1 MPRIAHSEKVLNG
14 KGRVILYEN
23 GDSAGKW
30 FYKEK
35 IEGSK
40 DSYRSRCIEGA
51 NTLEEAKERVI
62 EIAFDLAKDPVK
74 PTVINPNIDPLDLI
88 AREEKLLRQKERLN
102 RAEQKKN
109 NPKISLEKAFKDWF
123 TQEQKRVD
131 AGALAQSSFDHKFN
145 CCRHIKFYLKHK
157 KVSITSQINES
168 TFDDYCIFRLKDTDK
183 RILIQREL
191 SVLGE
196 FIKSFLVKHKY
207 IEARLWMDGQFLP
220 KIEVR
225 QSDRD
230 ANPAINPE
238 DWEVII
244 NHVRNK
250 WRKEAY
256 EPSKL
261 PSTNQFR
268 KDIKIVDRKT
278 TDKSKWFRN
287 MFWHWILVAK
297 NSGMS
302 PEEICKLKWKNVEI
316 VDVGRVSNTKA
327 QEEWEQI
334 MGEAQA
340 DGIDLDLEAPE
351 FKDPSEWAPEG
362 TEWGREERL
371 IAYITTMRAKTQDYR
386 EIPCNLG
393 HVFKRWRDFV
403 KSQTDQPIKGDDYV
417 FAQLYNEMKQPNQRK
432 IGQHWRWI
440 CDYLMS
446 SGKLKGHKFSERP
459 YTLYSMRSTFIENH
473 ILRGTDAYLLA
484 RICGNS
490 VATIMQTYER
500 IDIRR
505 RTKELTDIE
514 FGSKKGNPET
524 ISLFDE

>member
-1 MPRIAHSEKVLNG
+1 MPQIAQQEPVLSGRGKVVQYANG
-14 KGRVILYEN
+14 N
-23 GDSAGKW
+23 SAGKF
-30 FYKEK
+30 FYKEYIK
-35 IEGSK
+35 GERRYKSKEIVGASTIEQ
-40 DSYRSRCIEGA
+40 
-51 NTLEEAKERVI
+51 AKELAPQVAI
-62 EIAFDLAKDPVK
+62 ELAQDAVNK
-74 PTVINPNIDPLDLI
+74 PSLTTSIDPLDLI
-88 AREEKLLRQKERLN
+88 AREEKLQRAKEKLFK
-102 RAEQKKN
+102 AKKKEE
-109 NPKISLEKAFKDWF
+109 NPKINIEKAFKTWF
-123 TQEQKRVD
+123 DQEQKRVD

-145 CCRHIKFYLKHK
+145 CCRHIRFYLKNK
-157 KVSITSQINES
+157 KITITSQINES
-168 TFDDYCIFRLKDTDK
+168 TFDEYCIFRLKDTDK

-268 KDIKIVDRKT
+268 KDVKIVDRKT
-278 TDKSKWFRN
+278 TNKSKWFRN

-302 PEEICKLKWKNVEI
+302 PEEICKLKWKNIEI

-351 FKDPSEWAPEG
+351 LKDPSEWAPEG

-500 IDIRR
+500 IDVRR

>member
-1 MPRIAHSEKVLNG
+1 MKIAEKKEVLNGRGVVVSYANGKGSKGYFYRERIEGTKKYRQKKIEGAENLIEAVEMALDTALEMREEEPHHLSLLTTTKPKDDGLSLLEREEKVLR
-14 KGRVILYEN
+14 K
-23 GDSAGKW
+23 
-30 FYKEK
+30 
-35 IEGSK
+35 
-40 DSYRSRCIEGA
+40 
-51 NTLEEAKERVI
+51 
-62 EIAFDLAKDPVK
+62 
-74 PTVINPNIDPLDLI
+74 
-88 AREEKLLRQKERLN
+88 KERLA
-102 RAEQKKN
+102 R
-109 NPKISLEKAFKDWF
+109 LEKKKENPQMTIQKALEEWL
-123 TQEQKRVD
+123 EGIQKRVN
-131 AGALAQSSFDHKFN
+131 AGALEQATYEFKEFSM
-145 CCRHIKFYLKHK
+145 RHVMEYLEDK
-157 KVSITSQINES
+157 KVTLTSHINES
-168 TFDDYCIFRLKDTDK
+168 TFDDYVSFRMGQTARRLPVQK
-183 RILIQREL
+183 EL
-191 SVLGE
+191 QTLGE
-196 FIKSFLVKHKY
+196 FIKSYLVKHRY
-207 IEARLWMDGQFLP
+207 IPARLWLDGQFLP
-220 KIEVR
+220 KIEIR
-225 QSDRD
+225 QTDRD
-230 ANPAINPE
+230 ANPAINE
-238 DWEVII
+238 DDWNTII
-244 NHVRNK
+244 THVRTT
-250 WRKEAY
+250 WRKDAY
-256 EPSKL
+256 E
-261 PSTNQFR
+261 
-268 KDIKIVDRKT
+268 IKKIMNNGTLCDRKPEE
-278 TDKSKWFRN
+278 KNIWFRN

-340 DGIDLDLEAPE
+340 DGIELDLEAPD

-393 HVFKRWRDFV
+393 YVFKRWRNFV
-403 KSQTDQPIKGDDYV
+403 KTQTEQPIKGDDYV
-417 FAQLYNEMKQPNQRK
+417 FAQLFNEMKQPNQRK

>member
-1 MPRIAHSEKVLNG
+1 MPSVSENVKVLNG
-14 KGRVILYEN
+14 RGSIIQYSSGRSVGKFAYREWNKETRSYKVKHLYE
-23 GDSAGKW
+23 AK
-30 FYKEK
+30 
-35 IEGSK
+35 
-40 DSYRSRCIEGA
+40 
-51 NTLEEAKERVI
+51 TLEEAIAMAADAAISLREVKEDKPIAQSFDPLNLIEREEQLVRKKER
-62 EIAFDLAKDPVK
+62 L
-74 PTVINPNIDPLDLI
+74 L
-88 AREEKLLRQKERLN
+88 REEKKKES
-102 RAEQKKN
+102 
-109 NPKISLEKAFKDWF
+109 PKITIEKAMTDWLKQ
-123 TQEQKRVD
+123 QEKRVQGGEYSD
-131 AGALAQSSFDHKFN
+131 NSFQHKFN
-145 CCRHIKFYLKHK
+145 CCRHIRFYLKHK
-157 KVSITSQINES
+157 KITMTSQIDES
-168 TFDDYCIFRLKDTDK
+168 TFDDYCLFRLRNTDK

-196 FIKSFLVKHKY
+196 FIKSYLVKHKY
-207 IEARLWMDGQFLP
+207 IPARLWLDGQFLP

-238 DWEVII
+238 DWKTIVDY
-244 NHVRNK
+244 VRDV
-250 WRKEAY
+250 WRKVAY
-256 EPSKL
+256 QPIRHNNNG
-261 PSTNQFR
+261 TM
-268 KDIKIVDRKT
+268 VDR
-278 TDKSKWFRN
+278 SPEARSAWFRN

-316 VDVGRVSNTKA
+316 VDVGRVSNKKA
-327 QEEWEQI
+327 QEEWEQV
-334 MGEAQA
+334 MGELQA
-340 DGIDLDLEAPE
+340 EGSDLEIEAPD
-351 FKDPSEWAPEG
+351 FKDPSEWATEG
-362 TEWGREERL
+362 NEWGREERL

-393 HVFKRWRDFV
+393 YVFKRWRDFV
-403 KSQTDQPIKGDDYV
+403 KSQTDRPIKGDDYV
-417 FAQLYNEMKQPNQRK
+417 FAQLFNEYKQPQQRR
-432 IGQHWRWI
+432 IGQHWRAI

-446 SGKLKGHKFSERP
+446 AGKLKGHKFSDRP

-473 ILRGTDAYLLA
+473 IIRGTDAYLLA

-500 IDIRR
+500 IDIRK

>member
-1 MPRIAHSEKVLNG
+1 MPQIAQQESVLSGRGKVIQYANG
-14 KGRVILYEN
+14 N
-23 GDSAGKW
+23 SAGKF
-30 FYKEK
+30 FYKEYIK
-35 IEGSK
+35 DRRRYKSK
-40 DSYRSRCIEGA
+40 EIVGA
-51 NTLEEAKERVI
+51 STMQEAKELAPQVAI
-62 EIAFDLAKDPVK
+62 ELAQDAVK
-74 PTVINPNIDPLDLI
+74 KPSITTSIDPLDLI
-88 AREEKLLRQKERLN
+88 AREEKLQRAKEKLFK
-102 RAEQKKN
+102 AKKKEE
-109 NPKISLEKAFKDWF
+109 NPKINIEKAINEWLLQ
-123 TQEQKRVD
+123 QEKRVE
-131 AGALAQSSFDHKFN
+131 GGEFAQSSYEHKFN
-145 CCRHIKFYLKHK
+145 CINWVKKYLKHK
-157 KVSITSQINES
+157 KITITSQINES
-168 TFDDYCIFRLKDTDK
+168 TFDDYVLFRLKTTDK

-196 FIKSFLVKHKY
+196 FIKSYLVKNKF

-238 DWEVII
+238 DWETII
-244 NHVRNK
+244 NHVRNE
-250 WRKEAY
+250 WRKVAY
-256 EPSKL
+256 ETKKL
-261 PSTNQFR
+261 PSSNQFR
-268 KDIKIVDRKT
+268 KEVKIVDRKT
-278 TDKSKWFRN
+278 TDKSMWFRN

-316 VDVGRVSNTKA
+316 VDVGRVSNRKA
-327 QEEWEQI
+327 QEEWEQV
-334 MGEAQA
+334 MGEAQEE
-340 DGIDLDLEAPE
+340 GIDLDIQAPD
-351 FKDPSEWAPEG
+351 FKDPSEWATEG

-393 HVFKRWRDFV
+393 YVFKRWRDFV
-403 KSQTDQPIKGDDYV
+403 KSQTDQPIKGDDFV
-417 FAQLYNEMKQPNQRK
+417 FAQLFNEMRQPNQRK

-446 SGKLKGHKFSERP
+446 EGKLQGHKFSDRP

-500 IDIRR
+500 IDIRK
-505 RTKELTDIE
+505 RTKELTDIP
-514 FGSKKGNPET
+514 FGNRKETPET
-524 ISLFDE
+524 IKLFDE

>member
-1 MPRIAHSEKVLNG
+1 MPSVSENVKVLNG
-14 KGRVILYEN
+14 RGNIIQYSSGRSVGKFAYREWNKETRSYKVKHLYE
-23 GDSAGKW
+23 AK
-30 FYKEK
+30 
-35 IEGSK
+35 
-40 DSYRSRCIEGA
+40 
-51 NTLEEAKERVI
+51 TLEEAIAMAPDAAISLREVKE
-62 EIAFDLAKDPVK
+62 DK
-74 PTVINPNIDPLDLI
+74 PLTQSFDPLNLI
-88 AREEKLLRQKERLN
+88 QREEQLVKKKERLLK
-102 RAEQKKN
+102 EEKKKES
-109 NPKISLEKAFKDWF
+109 PKMTIEKAMADWLRQ
-123 TQEQKRVD
+123 QEKRVQ
-131 AGALAQSSFDHKFN
+131 GGEYSENSYEHKSN
-145 CCRHIKFYLKHK
+145 CCRHIRFYLKHK
-157 KVSITSQINES
+157 KITMTSQINES
-168 TFDDYCIFRLKDTDK
+168 TFDDYCLFRLRDTD
-183 RILIQREL
+183 RRLVIQREL

-196 FIKSFLVKHKY
+196 FIKSYLVKHKY
-207 IEARLWMDGQFLP
+207 IPARLWLDGQFLP

-238 DWEVII
+238 DWKTIVDY
-244 NHVRNK
+244 VRDV
-250 WRKEAY
+250 WRKDAY
-256 EPSKL
+256 K
-261 PSTNQFR
+261 
-268 KDIKIVDRKT
+268 VKT
-278 TDKSKWFRN
+278 LMNNGTLCNRSPEGKTIWFRN

-334 MGEAQA
+334 MREAQV
-340 DGIDLDLEAPE
+340 DGVDLDIEAPE
-351 FKDPSEWAPEG
+351 LKDPSAWAPDG

-393 HVFKRWRDFV
+393 YVFKRWRDFV
-403 KSQTDQPIKGDDYV
+403 KSQTDRPIKGDDFV
-417 FAQLYNEMKQPNQRK
+417 FAQLLNEMKQPSQPK
-432 IGQHWRWI
+432 IGQRWREI

-446 SGKLKGHKFSERP
+446 SGKLKGHKFSDRP

-500 IDIRR
+500 IDVRK

>member
-1 MPRIAHSEKVLNG
+1 MQYANG
-14 KGRVILYEN
+14 N
-23 GDSAGKW
+23 SAGKF
-30 FYKEK
+30 FYKEYIK
-35 IEGSK
+35 GERRYKSKEIVGASTIEQ
-40 DSYRSRCIEGA
+40 
-51 NTLEEAKERVI
+51 AKELAPQVAI
-62 EIAFDLAKDPVK
+62 ELAQDAVNK
-74 PTVINPNIDPLDLI
+74 PSLTTSIDPLDLI
-88 AREEKLLRQKERLN
+88 AREEKLQRAKEKLFK
-102 RAEQKKN
+102 AKKKEE
-109 NPKISLEKAFKDWF
+109 NPKINIEKAFKTWF
-123 TQEQKRVD
+123 DQEQKRVD

-145 CCRHIKFYLKHK
+145 CCRHIRFYLKNK
-157 KVSITSQINES
+157 KITITSQINES

-196 FIKSFLVKHKY
+196 FIKSFLVKNKF

-244 NHVRNK
+244 NHVRNN

-268 KDIKIVDRKT
+268 KDIKLVDRKT

-327 QEEWEQI
+327 QEEWEQV

-340 DGIDLDLEAPE
+340 DGIELEIEAPDL
-351 FKDPSEWAPEG
+351 KDPSEWAPEG

-386 EIPCNLG
+386 EIPCDLG
-393 HVFKRWRDFV
+393 SVFKRWKEILKKEFNHTIR
-403 KSQTDQPIKGDDYV
+403 GDEYV
-417 FAQLYNEMKQPNQRK
+417 FAQIFNELKQPCQRK
-432 IGQHWRWI
+432 IHQHWRWI
-440 CDYLMS
+440 CDYLLS
-446 SGKLKGHKFSERP
+446 EGKLKGHKFSDRA
-459 YTLYSMRSTFIENH
+459 YSLYSMRSTFIENH

-500 IDIRR
+500 IDIRK

-514 FGSKKGNPET
+514 FGKKRQRPET
-524 ISLFDE
+524 IQLFED

>member
-1 MPRIAHSEKVLNG
+1 MPAIAEKKQVLNNRGIVGIWKNG
-14 KGRVILYEN
+14 K
-23 GDSAGKW
+23 SAGKY
-30 FYKEK
+30 FYREK
-35 IEGSK
+35 VKGRK
-40 DSYRSRCIEGA
+40 AYRFIQLPEA
-51 NTLEEAKERVI
+51 NSLDEAER
-62 EIAFDLAKDPVK
+62 LATEAAIKLNET
-74 PTVINPNIDPLDLI
+74 PTPPPTPKVFDPLDL
-88 AREEKLLRQKERLN
+88 ADKEHKNLKLKEKLLR
-102 RAEQKKN
+102 AEKRKA
-109 NPKISLEKAFKDWF
+109 NPKIEIEKAMKDWLAQ
-123 TQEQKRVD
+123 QEKRVS
-131 AGALAQSSFDHKFN
+131 AGEFAQSSFEHKFN
-145 CCRHIKFYLKHK
+145 CCRHIKNYLRHK
-157 KVSITSQINES
+157 KITITSQIHEAS
-168 TFDDYCIFRLKDTDK
+168 FDDYVLFRLKDTNK

-196 FIKSFLVKHKY
+196 FIKSYLVKHKY

-230 ANPAINPE
+230 ANPAINTE
-238 DWEVII
+238 DWKTII
-244 NHVRNK
+244 DYVRDV

-256 EPSKL
+256 KSSEL
-261 PSTNQFR
+261 PSSNQYR
-268 KDIKIVDRKT
+268 KEVKT
-278 TDKSKWFRN
+278 VKRSPEKKSIWFRN
-287 MFWHWILVAK
+287 MFWHWILVSK

-327 QEEWEQI
+327 QEEWEQV

-340 DGIDLDLEAPE
+340 DGIELDIQPPTL
-351 FKDPSEWAPEG
+351 KDPTEWATEG

-371 IAYITTMRAKTQDYR
+371 IAYITTIRAKTKEYR

-393 HVFKRWRDFV
+393 HVFKRWRDFL
-403 KSQTDQPIKGDDYV
+403 KTQTDQPIKGDDYV
-417 FAQLYNEMKQPNQRK
+417 FAQIFNEMRQPNQRK

-446 SGKLKGHKFSERP
+446 TAKLKGHKFSDRP

>member
-1 MPRIAHSEKVLNG
+1 MPAVDLKESVLNG
-14 KGRVILYEN
+14 RGNVCRYSKGS
-23 GDSAGKW
+23 SAGLF
-30 FYKEK
+30 FYREWNKEK
-35 IEGSK
+35 RC
-40 DSYRSRCIEGA
+40 YRSKVIEGA
-51 NTLEEAKERVI
+51 STMEEAKALAPQVAI
-62 EIAFDLAKDPVK
+62 ELAQDLAVK
-74 PTVINPNIDPLDLI
+74 PPTPNNIDPLDLI
-88 AREEKLLRQKERLN
+88 AREEKLQRAKEKLFN
-102 RAEQKKN
+102 QKKKEDK
-109 NPKISLEKAFKDWF
+109 PKINIEKALDDWLKQ
-123 TQEQKRVD
+123 QEKRVS
-131 AGALAQSSFDHKFN
+131 AGEFAESSYEHKYN
-145 CCRHIKFYLKHK
+145 CCRHIRFYLRHK
-157 KVSITSQINES
+157 KLTLTNHINETS
-168 TFDDYCIFRLKDTDK
+168 FDDYCIFRLKDTDK
-183 RILIQREL
+183 RLIIQREL

-196 FIKSFLVKHKY
+196 FIKSYLVKNKY
-207 IEARLWMDGQFLP
+207 VEARLWMDGQFLP

-238 DWEVII
+238 DWDTII
-244 NHVRNK
+244 KYVRYE

-261 PSTNQFR
+261 PSSNQFR
-268 KDIKIVDRKT
+268 KEVKIVDKKT
-278 TDKSKWFRN
+278 EKKSIWFRN
-287 MFWHWILVAK
+287 MFWNWILVAK

-316 VDVGRVSNTKA
+316 VDVGRISNTKA
-327 QEEWEQI
+327 QEEWEQV

-340 DGIDLDLEAPE
+340 DGVDLDIEAPE

-393 HVFKRWRDFV
+393 HVFKRWRDFI

-417 FAQLYNEMKQPNQRK
+417 FAQIHNEMKQPNQRK

-446 SGKLKGHKFSERP
+446 EGKLKGHKFSDRP

-500 IDIRR
+500 IDIRK

>member
-1 MPRIAHSEKVLNG
+1 MPRIAQSEKVLNG

-23 GDSAGKW
+23 GNCAGKW
-30 FYKEK
+30 VYKEK

-40 DSYRSRCIEGA
+40 DSYKTKVIDGA

-62 EIAFDLAKDPVK
+62 AIAFELAKDPVK
-74 PTVINPNIDPLDLI
+74 PTVISNIDPLDLI

-109 NPKISLEKAFKDWF
+109 NPKINLEKAFKDWLE
-123 TQEQKRVD
+123 QEQKRVD

-157 KVSITSQINES
+157 KISMTSQINES
-168 TFDDYCIFRLKDTDK
+168 TFDDYCIFRLRDTDK

-196 FIKSFLVKHKY
+196 FIKSYLVKSKY
-207 IEARLWMDGQFLP
+207 VEARLWMDGQFLP

-225 QSDRD
+225 QTDRD

-244 NHVRNK
+244 NHIRNK

-261 PSTNQFR
+261 HSTNQFR
-268 KDIKIVDRKT
+268 KEVTIVNRKT
-278 TDKSKWFRN
+278 EAKSIWFRN

-327 QEEWEQI
+327 QEEWEQV
-334 MGEAQA
+334 MGEAQV
-340 DGIDLDLEAPE
+340 DGVALDIEPPDL
-351 FKDPSEWAPEG
+351 KDPSEWATEG

-393 HVFKRWRDFV
+393 YVFKRWRDFV
-403 KSQTDQPIKGDDYV
+403 KSQTNKPIKGDDFV
-417 FAQLYNEMKQPNQRK
+417 FAQIHNEMKQPHQRK
-432 IGQHWRWI
+432 IGQHWRLI

-446 SGKLKGHKFSERP
+446 SGKLKGHKFSDRP

-500 IDIRR
+500 IDVRK

>member
-1 MPRIAHSEKVLNG
+1 MPSVDLKESVLNG
-14 KGRVILYEN
+14 RGSICRYSKGS
-23 GDSAGKW
+23 SAGLF
-30 FYKEK
+30 FYREWNKEK
-35 IEGSK
+35 RC
-40 DSYRSRCIEGA
+40 YRSKVIEGA
-51 NTLEEAKERVI
+51 STMEEAKALAPQVAI
-62 EIAFDLAKDPVK
+62 ELAQSLAAK
-74 PTVINPNIDPLDLI
+74 PPTPSNIDPLDLI
-88 AREEKLLRQKERLN
+88 AREEKLQRAKEKLFK
-102 RAEQKKN
+102 AKKKEE
-109 NPKISLEKAFKDWF
+109 NPKINLEKAFKQWF
-123 TQEQKRVD
+123 EQEQKRVD

-157 KVSITSQINES
+157 KVSMSSQINES

-196 FIKSFLVKHKY
+196 FIKSYLVKFKY
-207 IEARLWMDGQFLP
+207 VEARLWMDGQFLP

-238 DWEVII
+238 DWDTII
-244 NHVRNK
+244 KHVRNE

-256 EPSKL
+256 ETKKL
-261 PSTNQFR
+261 PSSNQFR

-327 QEEWEQI
+327 QEEWEQV

-340 DGIDLDLEAPE
+340 DGIELEIEAPD

-386 EIPCNLG
+386 EIPCDLG
-393 HVFKRWRDFV
+393 SVFKRWKEILKKEFNH
-403 KSQTDQPIKGDDYV
+403 TIKGDEYV
-417 FAQLYNEMKQPNQRK
+417 FAQIFNELNQPNQRK

-440 CDYLMS
+440 CDYLLS
-446 SGKLKGHKFSERP
+446 EGKLKGHKFSDRA

-500 IDIRR
+500 IDIRK

-514 FGSKKGNPET
+514 FGKKRQRPET
-524 ISLFDE
+524 ISLYDE

>member
-1 MPRIAHSEKVLNG
+1 
-14 KGRVILYEN
+14 
-23 GDSAGKW
+23 
-30 FYKEK
+30 
-35 IEGSK
+35 
-40 DSYRSRCIEGA
+40 
-51 NTLEEAKERVI
+51 
-62 EIAFDLAKDPVK
+62 
-74 PTVINPNIDPLDLI
+74 
-88 AREEKLLRQKERLN
+88 
-102 RAEQKKN
+102 
-109 NPKISLEKAFKDWF
+109 
-123 TQEQKRVD
+123 
-131 AGALAQSSFDHKFN
+131 
-145 CCRHIKFYLKHK
+145 
-157 KVSITSQINES
+157 
-168 TFDDYCIFRLKDTDK
+168 
-183 RILIQREL
+183 
-191 SVLGE
+191 
-196 FIKSFLVKHKY
+196 
-207 IEARLWMDGQFLP
+207 MDGWAIP

-268 KDIKIVDRKT
+268 KDVKIVDRKT
-278 TDKSKWFRN
+278 TDKSRWFRN

-351 FKDPSEWAPEG
+351 FKDPSEWAPKG

-386 EIPCNLG
+386 EIPCDLG
-393 HVFKRWRDFV
+393 SVFKRWKEILKKEFNH
-403 KSQTDQPIKGDDYV
+403 TIKGDEYV
-417 FAQLYNEMKQPNQRK
+417 FAQIFNELNQPNQRK

-440 CDYLMS
+440 CDYLLS
-446 SGKLKGHKFSERP
+446 EGKLKGHKFSERA

-500 IDIRR
+500 IDIRK

-514 FGSKKGNPET
+514 FGKKIQRPET
-524 ISLFDE
+524 IQLFDD